1 MGANQSSQQPP
12 VETPPPPP
20 VSLSSLNNAEK
31 SAQAGGAETT
41 TTTKTKKNKKKN
53 KKEQELTGFALVQ
66 YKCRRKRRAYDKCYA
81 TWYGGNFVTGQNVN
95 NREESCDD
103 LFDEWR
109 ECILVGMKKD
119 RENRGLPPPD
129 KDSMLGEVDEDE

>member
-1 MGANQSSQQPP
+1 MGANQSSQPP
-12 VETPPPPP
+12 VEIPPPSDIS
-20 VSLSSLNNAEK
+20 SLSAEK
-31 SAQAGGAETT
+31 SSVGAGETI
-41 TTTKTKKNKKKN
+41 KKKKKKN

-109 ECILVGMKKD
+109 ECILLGMKKD
-119 RENRGLPPPD
+119 RDSRGLPPPD